1 VISTLIF
8 FQTPVDEKTGFIAAG
23 DFFFCSE
30 CRKIG
35 IPFHIV
41 PGAVTKRLGQ
51 FDFTWDATS
60 IAELNALMNAAQSAV
75 T

>member
-1 VISTLIF
+1 
-8 FQTPVDEKTGFIAAG
+8 VDEKTGFIAPE

-41 PGAVTKRLGQ
+41 PGAVTKHLGQ
-51 FDFTWDATS
+51 FDFNWDATS
-60 IAELNALMNAAQSAV
+60 IAERNARKNAAQSAV